1 MMPIQQLVPYIIIY
15 GIPGIILFSI
25 ACVIITQNYQHTTN
39 RLIAVLIALYS
50 FIFFEEFIRYLLPP
64 SYSTLMLHLIFGTI
78 SILIIT
84 ITLHFF
90 IHIAKIPDRVNIP
103 LYPFI
108 CYIPF
113 AIILVVL
120 LFNIDFVAHT
130 EIIQTTVWRIPVF
143 ELPYY
148 VTLLIAN
155 TVMLIFAGILWYG
168 IKHTTSISR
177 RKILRLFM
185 LGTLLGLVITSLFE
199 YPNVKWSLPPHPFLI
214 IGIIFPILLTISA
227 FRFNLLP
234 SAVKKYQTMFNL
246 IPISITVVNSDWDIL
261 ELNDYSRKEIFK
273 YGHKNFNMLHFVQT
287 DDNKEVLQ
295 QFIDLL
301 QEEITLHDYPLS
313 FKMKDSQ
320 DPIHYS
326 VEASTILLEEE
337 KLFYLVW
344 RNVTEE
350 IENDRLIK
358 HMAYHDALTSL
369 HNRAYF
375 VPKVK
380 DRLTRLTASSSK
392 ESALIL
398 IDLNRFKRINDTYG
412 HAIGDQVL
420 QHTAMLLKQAVR
432 SNDLVARLGGDEF
445 VIFLENFPTQQAVTD
460 WNRRLQDN
468 FKKNLFISDAITLQI
483 EPSIGIA
490 FFPADAD
497 HFEDL
502 FQLADANMYEHKLQA
517 RKSEEQD
524 NH

>member
-1 MMPIQQLVPYIIIY
+1 
-15 GIPGIILFSI
+15 
-25 ACVIITQNYQHTTN
+25 
-39 RLIAVLIALYS
+39 
-50 FIFFEEFIRYLLPP
+50 
-64 SYSTLMLHLIFGTI
+64 MLHLIFGTI

-90 IHIAKIPDRVNIP
+90 MHIARIPDRINIP

-113 AIILVVL
+113 FIILAIL
-120 LFNIDFVAHT
+120 LFKIDFIADT
-130 EIIQTTVWRIPVF
+130 ETTRIGVWNFPIFHLPHFVILMIVNAIMLVF
-143 ELPYY
+143 
-148 VTLLIAN
+148 I
-155 TVMLIFAGILWYG
+155 GILWYG

-177 RKILRLFM
+177 RKILQLF
-185 LGTLLGLVITSLFE
+185 LAGTFLGLIIAFLFE
-199 YPNVKWSLPPHPFLI
+199 YPNFNRVLLPHPFLI

-227 FRFNLLP
+227 FKFNLLP
-234 SAVKKYQTMFNL
+234 SAVKKFQTIFNL
-246 IPISITVVNSDWDIL
+246 IPISITVVNSDWDVL
-261 ELNDYSRKEIFK
+261 EFNEYSRKEFLK
-273 YGHKNFNMLHFVQT
+273 YGHKNFNMLHFFRT
-287 DDNKEVLQ
+287 DDNKEVLH

-301 QEEITLHDYPLS
+301 QEKITLHDYPLS
-313 FKMKDSQ
+313 FKINDTQ
-320 DPIHYS
+320 EVIHYS
-326 VEASTILLEEE
+326 VEATTILVEEE

-358 HMAYHDALTSL
+358 HMAYHDVLTAL

-380 DRLTRLTASSSK
+380 DRLIELTTSSPK

-420 QHTAMLLKQAVR
+420 QHTATLLKQAVR

-460 WNRRLQDN
+460 WSKRLQES
-468 FKKNLFISDAITLQI
+468 FKENLFITDAITLQI

-502 FQLADANMYEHKLQA
+502 FQLADSNMYEHKLKA
-517 RKSEEQD
+517 RKAE
-524 NH
+524 